1 MKILVAKFQ
10 LEANEHVAMKCD
22 LPNVAISYDQDALTH
37 MQLGDVFNSP
47 DIELV
52 PAICADAACSGVMK
66 KTCFDYIEQTILN
79 AVPIS
84 ARWTACSCICTVPVM
99 WKRSALASTIW

>member
-79 AVPIS
+79 AVRDNLRDLDGIYLHFLVIQLFVIRIFPEE
-84 ARWTACSCICTVPVM
+84 
-99 WKRSALASTIW
+99 

>member
-52 PAICADAACSGVMK
+52 PAICADAACSGVFPEK
-66 KTCFDYIEQTILN
+66 NVHLTSRN
-79 AVPIS
+79 
-84 ARWTACSCICTVPVM
+84 PV
-99 WKRSALASTIW
+99 TY

>member
-79 AVPIS
+79 AVRFCWIMLCQH
-84 ARWTACSCICTVPVM
+84 RLPVM
-99 WKRSALASTIW
+99 LWAPCMRESL

>member
-37 MQLGDVFNSP
+37 
-47 DIELV
+47 
-52 PAICADAACSGVMK
+52 
-66 KTCFDYIEQTILN
+66 
-79 AVPIS
+79 
-84 ARWTACSCICTVPVM
+84 
-99 WKRSALASTIW
+99 